1 MRFIFS
7 KAGLALLLVLLAVLW
22 LGGGIL
28 NPIIQV
34 PSNAKQNIE
43 TSLSQPQNN
52 SQNTTPAIVRWIVE
66 TSQPIA
72 SELRVSINSWWE
84 GQKVAVANQLIQWL
98 TNQQQQITSGIQT
111 QLREM
116 INKALG
122 VNSATS
128 Q

>member
-7 KAGLALLLVLLAVLW
+7 KAGFTLLLVLLAMLW
-22 LGGGIL
+22 LGGGIMKQL
-28 NPIIQV
+28 IQA
-34 PSNAKQNIE
+34 PSSAKQNIE
-43 TSLSQPQNN
+43 TSLSQPQNK
-52 SQNTTPAIVRWIVE
+52 SQDTTPTIVRWIVE

-72 SELRVSINSWWE
+72 SELRTSLNSWWE
-84 GQKVAVANQLIQWL
+84 GQKVALANQIIKWM
-98 TNQQQQITSGIQT
+98 TQQQQYITSGIQT

-116 INKALG
+116 IKKALG

>member
-1 MRFIFS
+1 MRFILS
-7 KAGLALLLVLLAVLW
+7 KAGLTLLLVLLAVLL

-28 NPIIQV
+28 NQSFQFSSSPK
-34 PSNAKQNIE
+34 PNLESTSPLSKDNSND
-43 TSLSQPQNN
+43 TS
-52 SQNTTPAIVRWIVE
+52 PAIVHWIVE

-72 SELRVSINSWWE
+72 SELRASLNSWLE
-84 GQKVAVANQLIQWL
+84 KQKDTLANQLIQWL

>member
-7 KAGLALLLVLLAVLW
+7 KAGFTLLLVLITVWW
-22 LGGGIL
+22 LGGGIMKQL
-28 NPIIQV
+28 SPFT
-34 PSNAKQNIE
+34 SNSKQNTGSTIPF
-43 TSLSQPQNN
+43 SQENQKD
-52 SQNTTPAIVRWIVE
+52 NTQAIVRWIVE

-72 SELRVSINSWWE
+72 AELRVSINSWWE
-84 GQKVAVANQLIQWL
+84 GQKVAVANQLIKWL
-98 TNQQQQITSGIQT
+98 TQQQQYITSGVQT

-128 Q
+128 

>member
-1 MRFIFS
+1 MLNQSSQLSSNTKPNSESTTPLS
-7 KAGLALLLVLLAVLW
+7 KD
-22 LGGGIL
+22 
-28 NPIIQV
+28 NP
-34 PSNAKQNIE
+34 ND
-43 TSLSQPQNN
+43 
-52 SQNTTPAIVRWIVE
+52 TTPAIVRWIVE
-66 TSQPIA
+66 ASQPIA
-72 SELRVSINSWWE
+72 SELRASLNSWWE

-122 VNSATS
+122 VNSAAS